1 MANQATL
8 PGLAH
13 YVQHTMA
20 RWIVHPDSGPYA
32 LVAATTLAVASLIAL
47 SLLGLLRRKTVYS
60 RRFPRLAWGVP
71 GVLVVFFLFGTWGA
85 VPARADLVAGP
96 NGAGVPVDGT
106 CYFHHNQVNSASL
119 VTDPAGN
126 LIARVEYE
134 PFGRIYQPGS
144 SGQDVFRPKYGD
156 QELERDSGLYY
167 FKARYYD
174 PDLGRFLTP
183 DRSLGAHP
191 LHNSALNRYAYVG
204 NNPVSYTDPSGKFT
218 KIGAIVGMIVA
229 TAAGAL
235 IAGTEGKILSDTT
248 HAFDNWS

>member
-1 MANQATL
+1 M
-8 PGLAH
+8 
-13 YVQHTMA
+13 
-20 RWIVHPDSGPYA
+20 
-32 LVAATTLAVASLIAL
+32 
-47 SLLGLLRRKTVYS
+47 
-60 RRFPRLAWGVP
+60 
-71 GVLVVFFLFGTWGA
+71 
-85 VPARADLVAGP
+85 
-96 NGAGVPVDGT
+96 
-106 CYFHHNQVNSASL
+106 
-119 VTDPAGN
+119 
-126 LIARVEYE
+126 EYE

-218 KIGAIVGMIVA
+218 EIGAIVGMMVA
-229 TAAGAL
+229 TVAGAL

-248 HAFDNWS
+248 HAFDNWSWEGALVGAFTGWAIGAISFTLGMVGGSGFGGATLGMVERARTPSSTYHLDPISRRRSTRRSWERSRPTPTACAMRTAWAPISVLLSWAG